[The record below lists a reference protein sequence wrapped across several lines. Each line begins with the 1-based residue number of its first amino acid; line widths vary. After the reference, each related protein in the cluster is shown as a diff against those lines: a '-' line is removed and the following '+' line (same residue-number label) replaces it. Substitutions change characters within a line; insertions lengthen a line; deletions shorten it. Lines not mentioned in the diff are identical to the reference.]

1 MLRILGRAPLRPIHV
16 SSTTMFALLGL
27 PWIYLAIWDNLPE
40 MSGAIATPTKP
51 IRLTSLATCAGCA
64 AKLKAETLAE
74 LLAPVQGIFD
84 PIDTP
89 DLLVGLGQP
98 DDAAVWRLDDDRAL
112 VVTTDFFT
120 PVVDDPYDFGAIAAA
135 NALSDVYA
143 MGGKPFLA
151 LNIATLPNDLPT
163 EIGAEI
169 FRGGAEKAKEA
180 GVVVAGGHTIQ
191 DKEPKY
197 GLVAIGFV
205 DPRKA
210 ISKQGARVG
219 DRLFLTKPLGFGVT
233 NTAVKRELASEIEE
247 GEVVVW
253 MKRLNK
259 TASELAVEFGLRGGT
274 DVTGFGLLGH
284 GWEMACVGKART
296 LRQGNH
302 LTRWRTEKEE
312 ARSPRE
318 REERSIRLRF
328 HFDAIPF
335 TSAARKFAE
344 AGAFPGGSLDNRTY
358 YSPHV
363 NFSVTLEEWEQTLLF
378 DAQTSGGLLLAV
390 PAAKAADFVARAAE
404 LRQPVWEVGEVMEGE
419 GIEVTE

>member
-1 MLRILGRAPLRPIHV
+1 MQQVVPAK
-16 SSTTMFALLGL
+16 A
-27 PWIYLAIWDNLPE
+27 
-40 MSGAIATPTKP
+40 
-51 IRLTSLATCAGCA
+51 IRLTSMATCAGCA

-74 LLAPVQGIFD
+74 LLKPLQGLFD
-84 PIDTP
+84 PLDTP
-89 DLLVGLGQP
+89 ELLVGLGQP
-98 DDAAVWRLDDDRAL
+98 DDAAVWQLDEDRAL

-151 LNIATLPNDLPT
+151 LNIVTLPNDLDPA
-163 EIGAEI
+163 IGAAI
-169 FRGGAEKAKEA
+169 LRGGAEKAKEA

-210 ISKQGARVG
+210 ISKQGARAG
-219 DRLFLTKPLGFGVT
+219 EKLFLTKPLGFGVT
-233 NTAVKRELASEIEE
+233 NTAIKRQLADPDEE
-247 GEVVVW
+247 AEVTTW

-259 TASELAVEFGLRGGT
+259 AASELAQEFELRGGT

-284 GWEMACVGKART
+284 AWEMAKGAGLK
-296 LRQGNH
+296 
-302 LTRWRTEKEE
+302 
-312 ARSPRE
+312 
-318 REERSIRLRF
+318 LRF

-335 TSAARKFAE
+335 TSAARKYAE
-344 AGAFPGGSLDNRTY
+344 AGTFPGGSLDNRAFF
-358 YSPHV
+358 SPHV
-363 NFSVTLEEWEQTLLF
+363 HFSGTLEPWEQTLLY

-390 PAAKAADFVARAAE
+390 
-404 LRQPVWEVGEVMEGE
+404 
-419 GIEVTE
+419 

>member
-1 MLRILGRAPLRPIHV
+1 MSEVVKI
-16 SSTTMFALLGL
+16 SS
-27 PWIYLAIWDNLPE
+27 
-40 MSGAIATPTKP
+40 KP
-51 IRLTSLATCAGCA
+51 IRLTSMSACAGCA

-74 LLAPVQGIFD
+74 LLKPVQGLFD
-84 PIDTP
+84 PVSSP

-151 LNIATLPNDLPT
+151 LNVATLPNDLPI

-191 DKEPKY
+191 DNDPKY

-205 DPRKA
+205 DPKQA

-219 DRLFLTKPLGFGVT
+219 DNLFITKPLGFGVT
-233 NTAVKRELASEIEE
+233 NTAVKRELASPSEE
-247 GEVVVW
+247 GEVIVW

-259 TASELAVEFGLRGGT
+259 TASELAVAFGLRGGT
-274 DVTGFGLLGH
+274 DITGFGLLGH
-284 GWEMACVGKART
+284 AWEMAKGASV
-296 LRQGNH
+296 
-302 LTRWRTEKEE
+302 
-312 ARSPRE
+312 
-318 REERSIRLRF
+318 RLRF
-328 HFDAIPF
+328 YFDSIPC
-335 TSAARKFAE
+335 TSAAHKFAKL
-344 AGAFPGGSLDNRTY
+344 GVFPGGSLDNRKY

-363 NFSVTLEEWEQTLLF
+363 DFSAKLQEWEQTLLF

-390 PAAKAADFVARAAE
+390 PAAQATAFTDRAAE
-404 LRQPVWEVGEVMEGE
+404 LGQPLWQIGEVMDGE
-419 GIEVTE
+419 GIEVVQGRV